1 MPTDNPYAAPTAT
14 VADPVPSIPPDIAKK
29 IKSAWVAGCIS
40 GVVTLGVT
48 LLAMSG
54 TQALGFTA
62 WSLLDVALIFGLAF
76 GIYKKSRTCAV
87 LMLAYFVLSK
97 IILMME
103 AGKPSGL
110 LVALIFGY
118 FYVQGILG
126 TFAFH
131 KFKAAQAREAAQ
143 AHAG

>member
-1 MPTDNPYAAPTAT
+1 MSTANPYAAPTAA

-40 GVVTLGVT
+40 GAVTLAVT
-48 LLAMSG
+48 LLAMAG
-54 TQALGFTA
+54 TQTMGFSA
-62 WSLLDVALIFGLAF
+62 WSLLDVALIFGLSF

-87 LMLAYFVLSK
+87 VMLVYFVTSK

-103 AGKPSGL
+103 ARAASGL
-110 LVALIFGY
+110 LVALVFGY

-126 TFAFH
+126 IFAFH
-131 KFKAAQAREAAQ
+131 KFKAAQAAEAQRA
-143 AHAG
+143 A

>member
-1 MPTDNPYAAPTAT
+1 MPAPTAT
-14 VADPVPSIPPDIAKK
+14 VAPPVPSIASNIARK
-29 IKSAWVAGCIS
+29 IKPARITGCIS
-40 GVVTLGVT
+40 GAVTLTITLVAMAGVWA
-48 LLAMSG
+48 LEFSG
-54 TQALGFTA
+54 
-62 WSLLDVALIFGLAF
+62 WSLLDVALIFRLSY

-87 LMLAYFVLSK
+87 VMLVFFVISK

-131 KFKAAQAREAAQ
+131 KFKGAQAREAAQ

>member
-1 MPTDNPYAAPTAT
+1 MAADNPYAAPTAA
-14 VADPVPSIPPDIAKK
+14 VAEPVTAIPPDIARK

-40 GVVTLGVT
+40 GAVTLAVT
-48 LLAMSG
+48 LLAMAG

-62 WSLLDVALIFGLAF
+62 WSLLDVALIFGLTF
-76 GIYKKSRTCAV
+76 GIYKQSRVCAV

-131 KFKAAQAREAAQ
+131 KFKAAQAREAA
-143 AHAG
+143 